1 MPTTPGAILAADV
14 VGYTRLMGHD
24 ETGTF
29 HRLTAEDAGTAVAKV
44 RASLF
49 CAEPPWPCPVVKL
62 MGGGTLRNRS
72 EVLGVEVGQE
82 PVEGLRLLD
91 VH

>member
-29 HRLTAEDAGTAVAKV
+29 HRLTKLRERV
-44 RASLF
+44 L
-49 CAEPPWPCPVVKL
+49 EPLIGEHRGRVVKP
-62 MGGGTLRNRS
+62 MRGGTLRNRS

>member
-29 HRLTAEDAGTAVAKV
+29 HRLTKLREQV
-44 RASLF
+44 L
-49 CAEPPWPCPVVKL
+49 EPLIGEHRGRVIKL